1 MTNNLIACLIINNL
15 TLIHF
20 VGFEDIKIKNNIMLI
35 KRYAII
41 TITSLLIYSISFYLY
56 KLFAKNNLL
65 FLVPIFYVILIY
77 VLILLFKV
85 LNDLFIVYNKK
96 SNYSNDFMLSNSS
109 LIAITFFALDKNN
122 GFFEGLEILILSAL
136 GILIALMS
144 ITSIKKTLIKTPKS
158 IYWKTNQYIF
168 YNIYFIFNS
177 KYNYI
182 NIQSIIARNKNERKN
197 KYIAQ
202 TGRRHLEEA
211 LTKMKFKLK
220 SKNMKKK

>member
-211 LTKMKFKLK
+211 LTK
-220 SKNMKKK
+220 